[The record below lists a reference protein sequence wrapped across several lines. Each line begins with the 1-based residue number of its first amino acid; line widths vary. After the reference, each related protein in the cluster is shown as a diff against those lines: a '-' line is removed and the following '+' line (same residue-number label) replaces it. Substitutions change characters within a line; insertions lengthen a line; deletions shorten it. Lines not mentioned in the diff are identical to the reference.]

1 MAASF
6 SLKMFLAMNPLSENS
21 EEEVLNLKEKF
32 KQFSNVYENS
42 ATNSAR
48 SIKELAYLGFFKKYS
63 KEQIISVINILEKCV
78 VDNSAKQ
85 YVKEAISRLNDD
97 GCFRDLTAWNM
108 SKIRSIYGECSNNF
122 NNNQ

>member
-1 MAASF
+1 MH
-6 SLKMFLAMNPLSENS
+6 LINEDS
-21 EEEVLNLKEKF
+21 EEEVLDLKEKF

-42 ATNSAR
+42 EANSAR

-108 SKIRSIYGECSNNF
+108 AKIRSIYNKCSDDF
-122 NNNQ
+122 NNNQNFPKSN